1 MKTEFLRG
9 FVERA
14 VDGTVGG
21 EAGDPIWFVATTE
34 GRKADGLD
42 LQMDA
47 LRLERF
53 MGNPVIGY
61 GHNYW
66 GRDSL
71 PIGRGVD
78 VEVKSPALRIHVA
91 FDQKDAFATT
101 VEQKVRDGYLNA
113 MSVGFD
119 AWDIDENGVPAAWEL
134 FESSVVPIP
143 MDPDALAEA
152 GRAAVRD
159 FRGALDELTD
169 RFGVEDPGSS
179 GVRILRL
186 EPDDVLVARAQSG
199 LPDGAADHTK
209 RQLEGTFPGHQVV
222 VLEGIQLDVARK
234 TAPVP
239 GSDPNNLRRRRLQLA
254 DRRS

>member
-1 MKTEFLRG
+1 MRTEFLRSY
-9 FVERA
+9 VERA
-14 VDGTVGG
+14 DGDAIGG
-21 EAGDPIWFVATTE
+21 EAGEPIWFVATTE

-42 LQMDA
+42 LQMDK
-47 LRLERF
+47 LRLDRF
-53 MGNPVIGY
+53 EANPVIGY

-78 VEVKSPALRIHVA
+78 IKVEAPALRIAVG
-91 FDQKDAFATT
+91 FDQKDPFATT
-101 VEQKVRDGYLNA
+101 IEQKVRDGYLNA

-143 MDPDALAEA
+143 MDPDALAEV

-169 RFGVEDPGSS
+169 AFDVDDPQSS

-186 EPDDVLVARAQSG
+186 EPDDVLVARAASP
-199 LPDGAADHTK
+199 LTEAAAEHIR
-209 RQLEGTFPGHQVV
+209 RQLESKFPGHQVA
-222 VLEGIQLDVARK
+222 VLEGISLDVARP
-234 TAPVP
+234 TAKAPTTTP
-239 GSDPNNLRRRRLQLA
+239 DSLRRRRLELA
-254 DRRS
+254 ERS